1 MDKWIEQLKSGM
13 CISEMDLK
21 RLCYHIKNLLIEE
34 ANVQPVR
41 APVTVSTT
49 VPHPLRKQFNIAA
62 YKTSYSPTSH
72 PLKPTTDLRR
82 HSRPV
87 F

>member
-1 MDKWIEQLKSGM
+1 MHLDKWIEQLKSGM

-41 APVTVSTT
+41 APVTVSTIPPFPIGCST
-49 VPHPLRKQFNIAA
+49 EEAVQYCSLQNLVLTHI
-62 YKTSYSPTSH
+62 PT
-72 PLKPTTDLRR
+72 P
-82 HSRPV
+82 
-87 F
+87 

>member
-1 MDKWIEQLKSGM
+1 LYVAVSTAWWKGGRGEEMHLDKWIDQLKGGM

-41 APVTVSTT
+41 APVTVS
-49 VPHPLRKQFNIAA
+49 
-62 YKTSYSPTSH
+62 
-72 PLKPTTDLRR
+72 
-82 HSRPV
+82 
-87 F
+87 